1 MSLPLYMKD
10 IIYYQGG
17 LVLFTLIG
25 IGFGFTLE
33 GSGFGRAP
41 VLAAQFYGSNMRVLK
56 VMFTAILTALV
67 GMTLLAG
74 FGLLDLNALHVPQ
87 TFLWP
92 QLVAGLMLGAGF
104 VISGYCPGTSVVAT
118 ASGNMDGLVAF
129 LGVIAGSLAFGVVY
143 PDVEGFYKSSGM
155 GVFRL
160 TDLLGLSQAT
170 LTLAIVFMAI
180 GAFLFAERIESGLAR
195 HRGETPPPSKPGV
208 RNRVLSGILVA
219 SLLGIFMSA
228 APPETLPTGI
238 QSAQEMEAVELAERI
253 VEQHPPLYIVDL
265 RTTGECEEKRI
276 PGAMCLSA
284 DDPEGSFI
292 ADLPPTRDLV
302 LYGNQALDA
311 LPTAAERFGGTVY
324 VLKGGFESFAGEIL
338 IEPSLP
344 EDPEAGDIE
353 RYRLLSAMYA
363 FFTGTSAQKPVQK
376 PVVKPRKFERVI
388 KKGGGC

>member
-74 FGLLDLNALHVPQ
+74 FGVLDLNALHVPP

-92 QLVAGLMLGAGF
+92 QLAAGLMLGAGF
-104 VISGYCPGTSVVAT
+104 VVCGYCPGTSVVAT

-129 LGVIAGSLAFGVVY
+129 LGVIAGSLAFGLVY
-143 PDVEGFYKSSGM
+143 PGLEGFYKSSDM

-170 LTLAIVFMAI
+170 LTPAIVFMAI
-180 GAFLFAERIESGLAR
+180 GAFLLAERIESGLASR
-195 HRGETPPPSKPGV
+195 RGETPPRSTPGV
-208 RNRVLSGILVA
+208 RNRVLAGILVA
-219 SLLGIFMSA
+219 SLLGILASA
-228 APPETLPTGI
+228 VPPKIGPTEI
-238 QSAQEMEAVELAERI
+238 ESAQEMEAVKLAERI
-253 VEQHPPLYIVDL
+253 VQQHPPLYIVDL
-265 RTTGECEEKRI
+265 RPPGACEERRI

-284 DDPEGSFI
+284 DDPKGSFL

-302 LYGNQALDA
+302 LYGEQDLDA
-311 LPTAAERFGGTVY
+311 LPDPVKRFEGKVFM
-324 VLKGGFESFAGEIL
+324 LKGGFDAFSSEIL
-338 IEPSLP
+338 TEPTLP
-344 EDPEAGDIE
+344 DDPEAGDIE

-363 FFTGTSAQKPVQK
+363 FFTGTRAQKPAQK
-376 PVVKPRKFERVI
+376 PDVKPRQYERVI

>member
-1 MSLPLYMKD
+1 MKD

-74 FGLLDLNALHVPQ
+74 FGVLDLNALHVPQ

-104 VISGYCPGTSVVAT
+104 VVCGYCPGTSVVAT

-129 LGVIAGSLAFGVVY
+129 LGIIAGSLTFGLVY
-143 PDVEGFYKSSGM
+143 PNLEGFYESSGM

-180 GAFLFAERIESGLAR
+180 GAFVLAERIESALAR
-195 HRGETPPPSKPGV
+195 RRGETPPRSTPAI
-208 RNRVLSGILVA
+208 RNRVLAGILIA
-219 SLLGIFMSA
+219 SLLGMFVSTV
-228 APPETLPTGI
+228 PPETISTGL
-238 QSAQEMEAVELAERI
+238 QSAREMEAMELAERI

-265 RTTGECEEKRI
+265 RQPGECGERRI
-276 PGAMCLSA
+276 PGAMCLSD
-284 DDPEGSFI
+284 DDPEGRFL

-302 LYGNQALDA
+302 LYGEQDLDA
-311 LPTAAERFGGTVY
+311 LPDPVKRFEGTVF
-324 VLKGGFESFAGEIL
+324 VLKGGFSAFAGEIL
-338 IEPSLP
+338 AEPTLP
-344 EDPEAGDIE
+344 DDPEAGDID

-363 FFTGTSAQKPVQK
+363 FFTGTSVQK
-376 PVVKPRKFERVI
+376 NIQRPAVKPRKFERVI